1 MKAIKILK
9 YLYDTSLTG
18 NTLLPFHTYNL
29 YIQADGKRNLEEQS
43 WCTEILGGTLY
54 FEYGIYV
61 IFYMKQYN
69 TKVKK
74 LYIGEKW
81 DIKR

>member
-1 MKAIKILK
+1 M
-9 YLYDTSLTG
+9 
-18 NTLLPFHTYNL
+18 
-29 YIQADGKRNLEEQS
+29 
-43 WCTEILGGTLY
+43 GGTLY

-74 LYIGEKW
+74 LYIGEK
-81 DIKR
+81 

>member
-61 IFYMKQYN
+61 MF
-69 TKVKK
+69 
-74 LYIGEKW
+74 
-81 DIKR
+81 